1 MLGDVTPSQLRL
13 IQTGTVYTGRD
24 NKFTVTVQKYV
35 GRSFVP
41 ADLSAVTQ
49 LLLIIPG
56 AEPVVIDSLTY
67 PDAFS
72 VAGSLLTLDLSDFA
86 FAPGTYTAQLVAFD
100 AEHPR
105 GQVLCET
112 YENELTFKVRD
123 VSATGSVPLPTL
135 SYVEEAPANGVT
147 YGRRDGVWVTIE
159 APVAVESFNG
169 RTGGVTLLSSDVT
182 SALGFTPLRSSDLP
196 LLAAVATSG
205 AYADLTG
212 TPAIPSAPGDIGA
225 ATAAQGALA
234 DTAVQPQALADGL
247 ATKVDKVAGKQLSD
261 ENYTSA
267 EKTKLAG
274 LEAAHYRG
282 TYVNLTALQA
292 AVPTGVAGDYADV
305 DAGVGSPVLR
315 YIWDANDS
323 EWVAQA
329 GSAEPITAAQVKAL
343 YESNADTNAFSDS
356 EKSKLAGI
364 AAGAT
369 ANTSTD
375 TLAEGA
381 TNLYHTAARVR
392 GVVLTGLSL
401 ATNAAVAATDTLLAA
416 VGKLQAQITALTT
429 TVGNK
434 VDKVAGKQLSTEDY
448 TTAEKDKLSGIATG
462 ATANQTDAVLLSRAN
477 HTGTQAA
484 STISDFA
491 EAVQDVMG
499 ATLVQGANVTIA
511 YDDAANTITIAAASG
526 GGTVQPWSPVATTAA
541 SATLALSNAGQY
553 LRTTAETAVTVTV
566 PPQSSVAWAADTEIH
581 IEQGAAGAVTI
592 AAGAGVTINK
602 PTGYNAKIMGQYAVV
617 TLKRVA
623 ADTWTLIGALE
634 MTV

>member
-41 ADLSAVTQ
+41 VDLSEVTQ

-56 AEPVVIDSLTY
+56 PEPVVIDSLTY

-86 FAPGTYTAQLVAFD
+86 FDPGTYTAQLVAFD

-112 YENELTFKVRD
+112 YENELTFTVRD

-147 YGRRDGVWVTIE
+147 YGRRDGVWVAIE
-159 APVAVESFNG
+159 AQAVGVESFNG

-182 SALGFTPLRSSDLP
+182 SALGFTPLQSSDLP

-212 TPAIPSAPGDIGA
+212 TPAIPSTPGDIGA

-234 DTAVQPQALADGL
+234 DTAVQPQTLTDQLAL
-247 ATKVDKVAGKQLSD
+247 KVDKVAGKQLSD

-274 LEAAHYRG
+274 LEDSHYRG
-282 TYVNLTALQA
+282 TYVNLTALQT

-305 DAGVGSPVLR
+305 DAGAGSPVLR
-315 YIWDANDS
+315 YIWDADDS

-329 GSAEPITAAQVKAL
+329 GSAEPITAAQVKSL

-356 EKSKLAGI
+356 EKSKLSGV

-375 TLAEGA
+375 SLAEGA
-381 TNLYHTAARVR
+381 TNLYFTAARAR
-392 GVVLTGLSL
+392 GVVLTGLSV

-416 VGKLQAQITALTT
+416 VGKLQAQITALGT

-448 TTAEKDKLSGIATG
+448 TTAEKDKLAS
-462 ATANQTDAVLLSRAN
+462 LSPAG
-477 HTGTQAA
+477 TWVQLTQAEYDA
-484 STISDFA
+484 LVTKDP
-491 EAVQDVMG
+491 D
-499 ATLVQGANVTIA
+499 TLYI
-511 YDDAANTITIAAASG
+511 
-526 GGTVQPWSPVATTAA
+526 
-541 SATLALSNAGQY
+541 
-553 LRTTAETAVTVTV
+553 
-566 PPQSSVAWAADTEIH
+566 
-581 IEQGAAGAVTI
+581 
-592 AAGAGVTINK
+592 
-602 PTGYNAKIMGQYAVV
+602 VV
-617 TLKRVA
+617 
-623 ADTWTLIGALE
+623 G
-634 MTV
+634 

>member
-24 NKFTVTVQKYV
+24 NKFTVTVQKYA

-41 ADLSAVTQ
+41 ADLSEVTQ

-56 AEPVVIDSLTY
+56 PEPVVIDSLTY

-105 GQVLCET
+105 GQVICET
-112 YENELTFKVRD
+112 YENELTFTVRD
-123 VSATGSVPLPTL
+123 VSASGSVPLPTL

-147 YGRRDGVWVTIE
+147 YGRRDGVWVAIE
-159 APVAVESFNG
+159 ATGVESFNG
-169 RTGGVTLLSSDVT
+169 RTGEVALLSSDVT
-182 SALGFTPLRSSDLP
+182 SALGFTPLQSSDLP

-212 TPAIPSAPGDIGA
+212 TPTIPSTPGDIGA

-234 DTAVQPQALADGL
+234 DTAVQPQTLTDQLAL
-247 ATKVDKVAGKQLSD
+247 KVDKVAGKQLSD
-261 ENYTSA
+261 ENYTAA

-282 TYVNLTALQA
+282 TYVNLAALNT
-292 AVPTGVAGDYADV
+292 AVPSGVAGDYADV

-329 GSAEPITAAQVKAL
+329 GNAEPVTAAQVKTL
-343 YESNADTNAFSDS
+343 YESNADTNAFTDT
-356 EKSKLAGI
+356 EKTKLGGI
-364 AAGAT
+364 APGAT
-369 ANTSTD
+369 ANTDTD

-381 TNLYHTAARVR
+381 TNLWFTVARVR
-392 GVVLTGLSL
+392 ATVLAGLSL
-401 ATNAAVAATDTLLAA
+401 ATDAVIAATDTVLVAM
-416 VGKLQAQITALTT
+416 GKLQAQITTMRT
-429 TVGNK
+429 
-434 VDKVAGKQLSTEDY
+434 
-448 TTAEKDKLSGIATG
+448 KLDGIAPN
-462 ATANQTDAVLLSRAN
+462 ATANQTDAYLLARAN
-477 HTGTQAA
+477 HTGTQA
-484 STISDFA
+484 STTISDFA

-499 ATLVQGANVTIA
+499 ATLVQGANVTIT
-511 YDDAANTITIAAASG
+511 YDDVANTLTIAASG
-526 GGTVQPWSPVATTAA
+526 GGTVQPWSAVASVAA
-541 SATLALSNAGQY
+541 TATLALADAGKY
-553 LRTTAETAVTVTV
+553 MRCTSTTAVTLTV

-592 AAGAGVTINK
+592 AAGAGVTLNW
-602 PTGYNAKIMGQYAVV
+602 PAGYNAKTMSQYAVV

-634 MTV
+634 VTP